1 MSKLGAFVRLDFA
14 TIKPYFSRKNIML
27 YIAVMLF
34 LTIMIGES
42 SFGIV
47 IGIWIATM
55 FIGYSFTVGDK
66 CNMDA
71 LYVTLSVDR
80 QTVVL
85 GRYVFT
91 FLLNVCTILSA
102 YVVAT
107 VGIFAAQIA
116 GYASGT
122 EFALWAIIPMVAF
135 ILIIQALQLPL
146 YFRFGY
152 TKAKFISVLPNIA
165 MIAGIMAF
173 GALNRSTEISSR
185 IDEFINPTS
194 SGWLTAGAVL
204 ALCFVVFISF
214 RLSLAFYRKREF

>member
-1 MSKLGAFVRLDFA
+1 MSKLKSFVGLDFL

-27 YIAVMLF
+27 YIASMLF

-66 CNMDA
+66 SNMDA
-71 LYVTLSVDR
+71 LYITLSVDR
-80 QTVVL
+80 RTVVF

-122 EFALWAIIPMVAF
+122 EFAPWTIIFMVVF
-135 ILIIQALQLPL
+135 IIVIQALQLPVYL
-146 YFRFGY
+146 KPPHYKRRRRYCIYFP
-152 TKAKFISVLPNIA
+152 FIKRRAICYEH
-165 MIAGIMAF
+165 
-173 GALNRSTEISSR
+173 RS
-185 IDEFINPTS
+185 
-194 SGWLTAGAVL
+194 
-204 ALCFVVFISF
+204 
-214 RLSLAFYRKREF
+214 YR